1 MSNQRSDAH
10 LGKTPPNEPA
20 RDEAG
25 RPVDVVKKDIQQPE
39 STPTDGID
47 KVITPTDIKT
57 KEQEAE
63 ELPRWNASSNPDAP
77 RGTLVS
83 RTISRR
89 SNRVGD

>member
-1 MSNQRSDAH
+1 MSDQRADAH
-10 LGKTPPNEPA
+10 LGKTPPNQPA

-63 ELPRWNASSNPDAP
+63 KL
-77 RGTLVS
+77 
-83 RTISRR
+83 RR
-89 SNRVGD
+89 KTAEVERKLQS

>member
-1 MSNQRSDAH
+1 MSDQRSDAH

-25 RPVDVVKKDIQQPE
+25 RSVDVVKKDIQQPE

-47 KVITPTDIKT
+47 KIITPTDIKT

-63 ELPRWNASSNPDAP
+63 AL
-77 RGTLVS
+77 
-83 RTISRR
+83 RR
-89 SNRVGD
+89 KTAEVERKLQS

>member
-1 MSNQRSDAH
+1 MSDQRSDAH

-25 RPVDVVKKDIQQPE
+25 RAVDVVKKDIQQPE

-47 KVITPTDIKT
+47 KIITPTDIKT

-63 ELPRWNASSNPDAP
+63 AL
-77 RGTLVS
+77 
-83 RTISRR
+83 RR
-89 SNRVGD
+89 KTAEVERKLQS

>member
-1 MSNQRSDAH
+1 MSDQRADAH

-47 KVITPTDIKT
+47 QVITPTGIKT
-57 KEQEAE
+57 KEQEAD
-63 ELPRWNASSNPDAP
+63 EL
-77 RGTLVS
+77 
-83 RTISRR
+83 RR
-89 SNRVGD
+89 KTAEVERKLER

>member
-1 MSNQRSDAH
+1 MSDQRSDAH

-20 RDEAG
+20 LDEAG
-25 RPVDVVKKDIQQPE
+25 QPVDVVKKDMEQPE

-63 ELPRWNASSNPDAP
+63 E
-77 RGTLVS
+77 
-83 RTISRR
+83 IRR
-89 SNRVGD
+89 KTAEVERKLER

>member
-1 MSNQRSDAH
+1 MSDQRSDAH

-20 RDEAG
+20 VDEAG

-39 STPTDGID
+39 SSQTDGID

-63 ELPRWNASSNPDAP
+63 ELRQKTAEVE
-77 RGTLVS
+77 RKLE
-83 RTISRR
+83 R
-89 SNRVGD
+89 